1 MPRHEPICSP
11 FPKFSSL
18 CNFPLLSNQTL
29 YNQMSLVERVICYR
43 GLLIIRMT
51 SNHLTSCC
59 SICICTKT
67 CQDEGNNRATLVDIK
82 TIMEPPREWHQANW
96 KKWRGKLAS
105 WSFGRGTAHQHWPL
119 DCLPFGFIPSGLNF
133 RTAKNALRWQTTN
146 PGLLIIGHPK

>member
-67 CQDEGNNRATLVDIK
+67 CQHEGNNRATLIDIK

-96 KKWRGKLAS
+96 KKWRGNWLV
-105 WSFGRGTAHQHWPL
+105 GPL
-119 DCLPFGFIPSGLNF
+119 GE
-133 RTAKNALRWQTTN
+133 
-146 PGLLIIGHPK
+146 GLLINTGHLTACLLASFPQDSTSELRKTLCADKRPTPDYWS